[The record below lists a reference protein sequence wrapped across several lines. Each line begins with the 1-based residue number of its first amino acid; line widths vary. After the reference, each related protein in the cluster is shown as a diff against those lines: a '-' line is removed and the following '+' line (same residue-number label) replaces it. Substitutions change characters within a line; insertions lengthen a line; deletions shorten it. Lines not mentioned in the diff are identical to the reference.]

1 MRRRG
6 NADADA
12 TTGGSWRMTV
22 ADSERDFQRMAEETE
37 HGEARDSFPATNRV
51 MATGFTDVF
60 RRLTFM
66 RDDLL
71 VIKFLLFLMCCCTAL
86 ICGFLVSRLLWGSPV
101 FECSLP

>member
-12 TTGGSWRMTV
+12 TRDGSWGMTV

-37 HGEARDSFPATNRV
+37 HGEARDSFLA

-60 RRLTFM
+60 RRM
-66 RDDLL
+66 
-71 VIKFLLFLMCCCTAL
+71 
-86 ICGFLVSRLLWGSPV
+86 
-101 FECSLP
+101 